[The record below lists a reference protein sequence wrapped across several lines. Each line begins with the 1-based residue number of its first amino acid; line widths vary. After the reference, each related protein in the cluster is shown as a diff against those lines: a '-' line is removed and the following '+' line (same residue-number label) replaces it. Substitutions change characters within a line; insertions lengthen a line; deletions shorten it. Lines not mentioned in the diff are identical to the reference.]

1 MHRATRWFLFKE
13 RDGTIGPEERGPGY
27 LLRRLG
33 LFFLP
38 IAIVV
43 LVVFAL
49 YEALTWEEFLIIGAL
64 MFLYFLT
71 PIGKYLLIPAAL
83 LIGIPWADK
92 LGIEEKL
99 PGLRELH
106 AGSNPLWDILLVGCS
121 VAFIDIMCS
130 MFLVNNFD
138 ILLKI
143 PLIGKWLRKLEEKGA
158 ARLRKRRQGEELA
171 FLGLTGFVSLSVQ
184 GSGGIMSTLIGRMAG
199 MMGRVVF
206 AAVTA
211 GSLIGCVAI
220 SAASYYAGGAILDSQ
235 GRAVVEG
242 IGYAILAGVLGY
254 LLWDYWRERKTL
266 AA

>member
-1 MHRATRWFLFKE
+1 MEARHV
-13 RDGTIGPEERGPGY
+13 
-27 LLRRLG
+27 LRRLG

-49 YEALTWEEFLIIGAL
+49 YETLAWDEFLIIGSL

-71 PIGKYLLIPAAL
+71 PIGKYLLIPGAL
-83 LIGIPWADK
+83 LVGIPGASW
-92 LGIEEKL
+92 LGITEEL

-106 AGSNPLWDILLVGCS
+106 GDASPMLDILLVGCS

-138 ILLKI
+138 ILQRI

-171 FLGLTGFVSLSVQ
+171 FLGLAGFVSLSVQ

-199 MMGRVVF
+199 MRGRVVF
-206 AAVTA
+206 TAVTA
-211 GSLIGCVAI
+211 GSLAGCLAI
-220 SAASYYAGGAILDSQ
+220 STASYYAGGAILDSF
-235 GRAVVEG
+235 GRFVVES
-242 IGYAILAGVLGY
+242 IGYSILIGVIAY
-254 LLWDYWRERKTL
+254 LLWDYWRDRKS
-266 AA
+266 AQAS